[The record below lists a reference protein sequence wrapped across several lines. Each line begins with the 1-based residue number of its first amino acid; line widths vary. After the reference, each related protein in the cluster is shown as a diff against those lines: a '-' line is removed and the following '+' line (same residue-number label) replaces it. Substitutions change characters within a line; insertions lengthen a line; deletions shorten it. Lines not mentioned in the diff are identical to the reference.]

1 METALHI
8 GLIVVLIAILTTI
21 ILGRFEKFDKS
32 EGFKKFKNYV
42 DIISLIYAVVAL
54 IILFLFTWNESSII
68 LCNNSYIYNW
78 LK

>member
-32 EGFKKFKNYV
+32 EGFKKVKNYV

-68 LCNNSYIYNW
+68 LCDNSYIYNW